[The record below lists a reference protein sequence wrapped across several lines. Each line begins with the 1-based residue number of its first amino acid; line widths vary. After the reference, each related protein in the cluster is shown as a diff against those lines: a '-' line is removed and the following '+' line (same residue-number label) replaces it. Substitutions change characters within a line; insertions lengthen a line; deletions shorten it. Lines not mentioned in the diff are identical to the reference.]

1 MDVTRR
7 RTMSAKD
14 LKALTVEG
22 FERMFN
28 EGDLSYADTTI
39 DPGGTDH
46 QEALGTEFI
55 PHLKDVVTKLRAAFP
70 DLHFEVHEA
79 IGEGDL
85 VATRS
90 TMTGTH
96 LGRLALGPLAAL
108 PPTGKKIAVPHMHFF
123 RYRNERL
130 IDMWHVWDV
139 PALMRQLGVPAP
151 EVKAERVA

>member
-1 MDVTRR
+1 
-7 RTMSAKD
+7 MSAED
-14 LKALTVEG
+14 LKAKTIEG

-28 EGDLSYADTTI
+28 GGDLSYADATI

-70 DLHFEVHEA
+70 DLRFEVHEA
-79 IGEGDL
+79 IAEGDL

-96 LGRLALGPLAAL
+96 RGRLDLGPLAAL
-108 PPTGKKIAVPHMHFF
+108 PPTGKQVSVRHMHFF
-123 RYRNERL
+123 RYKDGRL
-130 IDMWHVWDV
+130 VDMWHVWDV
-139 PALMRQLGVPAP
+139 PALMRQLGAPAP
-151 EVKAERVA
+151 EVSAVKTA